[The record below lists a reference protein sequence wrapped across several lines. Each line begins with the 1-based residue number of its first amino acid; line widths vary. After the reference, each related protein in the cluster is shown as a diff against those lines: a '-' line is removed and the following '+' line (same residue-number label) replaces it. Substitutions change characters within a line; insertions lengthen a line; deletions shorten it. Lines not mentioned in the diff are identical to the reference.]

1 MLLLRFKKKK
11 CCLMLSKKQLH
22 YAERIACI
30 LDTTVGITVTL
41 SLIAPR
47 TILLQCLLLLVLEY
61 ESCRG
66 DILNLLHT
74 YTRINFWEH
83 LAWAGIFRRE
93 STREARAEVFSRDK
107 LQGTNRSGAEGRRA
121 CLVTP
126 DLSYDYY
133 SCGSGTEKKG
143 EENKWDGGKQKK
155 TVHQ

>member
-1 MLLLRFKKKK
+1 
-11 CCLMLSKKQLH
+11 MLSKKQLH

-74 YTRINFWEH
+74 YKRINF
-83 LAWAGIFRRE
+83 
-93 STREARAEVFSRDK
+93 
-107 LQGTNRSGAEGRRA
+107 
-121 CLVTP
+121 
-126 DLSYDYY
+126 
-133 SCGSGTEKKG
+133 
-143 EENKWDGGKQKK
+143 
-155 TVHQ
+155 